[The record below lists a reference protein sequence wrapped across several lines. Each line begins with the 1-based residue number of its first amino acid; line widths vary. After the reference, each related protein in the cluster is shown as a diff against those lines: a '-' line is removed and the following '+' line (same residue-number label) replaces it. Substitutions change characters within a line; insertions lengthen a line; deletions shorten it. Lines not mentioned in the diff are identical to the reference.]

1 MKAFKKLEQFQKEIE
16 ALEKDMHILIAKCK
30 EEKLKKSL

>member
-16 ALEKDMHILIAKCK
+16 ALEKDMHILTTKYK
-30 EEKLKKSL
+30 EEKLKKYL